1 VKVAVTGGSGVVG
14 AAVIRHLVE
23 AGHRVRAL
31 ARSGEASIKVSAI
44 GAEAVPGD
52 VLDPKSLANLVSGAE
67 RVFHV
72 AGVNDMCS
80 MNPGHMDRVNIIGT
94 SNIRDAC
101 LVGGV
106 GRLIHTSSAVA
117 IGERQGSVGSETS
130 RHRGSYLSRYE
141 RSKHISELLVLEA
154 RAGLEVISVNPSSVQ
169 GPGRAT
175 GTAKLILDVIRG
187 KLPFL
192 LGTTVSIVDIDDCAR
207 GHLLAGDQGR
217 AGDRYL
223 LSGASLPITDALAV
237 ATRVSGISLNP
248 RFMPGPVASILGGGV
263 ELGAKL
269 VGSRPP
275 VCREMVR
282 VVRHGH
288 RYDGSK
294 ATRDLGLGYTPF
306 EETIVRTIDWFQAQ
320 GLLQTQR

>member
-1 VKVAVTGGSGVVG
+1 MKVAVTGGSGVVG
-14 AAVIRHLVE
+14 TAVIRHLVE
-23 AGHRVRAL
+23 AGHQVRAL
-31 ARSGEASIKVSAI
+31 ARTGAASEKVSAI

-52 VLDPKSLANLVSGAE
+52 VLDPQSLITLVSGTE

-72 AGVNDMCS
+72 AGVNEMCS
-80 MNPGHMDRVNIIGT
+80 IDPGHMDRVNIVGT
-94 SNIRDAC
+94 SNVRAAC
-101 LVGGV
+101 LAEGV
-106 GRLIHTSSAVA
+106 PRLVHTSSAVA
-117 IGERQGSVGSETS
+117 IGEKHGTVGSETS
-130 RHRGSYLSRYE
+130 PHRGSYLSRYE
-141 RSKHISELLVLEA
+141 RSKHISERLILEGS
-154 RAGLEVISVNPSSVQ
+154 AGLEVVSVNPSSVQ

-192 LGTTVSIVDIDDCAR
+192 LDTTVSIVDIDDCAR
-207 GHLLAGDQGR
+207 GHLLAADQGR
-217 AGDRYL
+217 VGDRYL
-223 LSGASLPITDALAV
+223 LSGASLTIGDALSV

-248 RFMPGPVASILGGGV
+248 RFLPGPVASILGGGV
-263 ELGAKL
+263 ELGARIA
-269 VGSRPP
+269 GRRPP

-306 EETIVRTIDWFQAQ
+306 EETIARTIDWFRAQ
-320 GLLQTQR
+320 GLLAAQR

>member
-14 AAVIRHLVE
+14 AALIRHLVE

-31 ARSGEASIKVSAI
+31 ARSAEASTKVSAI

-52 VLDPKSLANLVSGAE
+52 VLDPKSLAPLVSGAE

-80 MNPGHMDRVNIIGT
+80 IDPGHMDRVNIVGT

-106 GRLIHTSSAVA
+106 RRLIHTSSAVA
-117 IGERQGSVGSETS
+117 IGERQGTVGSETS
-130 RHRGSYLSRYE
+130 PHRGSYLSRYE
-141 RSKHISELLVLEA
+141 RSKHISELLVLEEK
-154 RAGLEVISVNPSSVQ
+154 AGLEVVSVNPSSVQ

-192 LGTTVSIVDIDDCAR
+192 LDTTVSIVDIDDCAR
-207 GHLLAGDQGR
+207 GHLLAGDRGR
-217 AGDRYL
+217 AGYRYL
-223 LSGASLPITDALAV
+223 LSGTSVPIAEALAV
-237 ATRVSGISLNP
+237 ATQVSGISLSP
-248 RFMPGPVASILGGGV
+248 RFLPGPVASVLGGGV
-263 ELGAKL
+263 ELVARIAG
-269 VGSRPP
+269 RQPP

-282 VVRHGH
+282 VVRHAH

-294 ATRDLGLGYTPF
+294 ATRDLGLSYTPF
-306 EETIVRTIDWFQAQ
+306 EETIARTIDWFRAQ
-320 GLLQTQR
+320 GLLQAQR